1 MWKVNG
7 SFHLLHVL
15 MTILGLSRIPDI
27 ERCHKLLTNTD
38 FGGSTCFQGI
48 TLYQTLIFSELQL
61 VCQNQGQM
69 LIGKAV
75 TVRVKRGLCLNN
87 FVEKKKT
94 LQSTDRLA
102 GDKEEKASAPAF
114 KFWRLWLEIL
124 RSTAKTAS
132 TVLRNWTRTDR
143 KSRFFRVWDVLV
155 QCISNKIKSC
165 PPSTKI
171 FFDETSDLALK
182 TSCKNDK
189 SGNFT

>member
-1 MWKVNG
+1 
-7 SFHLLHVL
+7 

-27 ERCHKLLTNTD
+27 ERCHKLLTSTD

-48 TLYQTLIFSELQL
+48 TLYETLIFSELQL

-87 FVEKKKT
+87 FVEQKT

-102 GDKEEKASAPAF
+102 GDKEEKASAHAF

-132 TVLRNWTRTDR
+132 TVLRN
-143 KSRFFRVWDVLV
+143 
-155 QCISNKIKSC
+155 
-165 PPSTKI
+165 
-171 FFDETSDLALK
+171 
-182 TSCKNDK
+182 
-189 SGNFT
+189 

>member
-61 VCQNQGQM
+61 VCHNQGQM

-87 FVEKKKT
+87 FVEKKRLCSQRIVLLGTKKKRHRHLRSSSGAFGWKSSVRQPK
-94 LQSTDRLA
+94 LQVRY
-102 GDKEEKASAPAF
+102 
-114 KFWRLWLEIL
+114 LEIEQEPTVNNDFL
-124 RSTAKTAS
+124 GFGMFWSNAFQTKS
-132 TVLRNWTRTDR
+132 SHVLRRL
-143 KSRFFRVWDVLV
+143 KFS
-155 QCISNKIKSC
+155 
-165 PPSTKI
+165 STKLPI
-171 FFDETSDLALK
+171 
-182 TSCKNDK
+182 
-189 SGNFT
+189 